1 MDENLKNLTILIVED
16 DNKIKSSI
24 ARALEGLF
32 KSVILA
38 KNGDEG
44 LKKFKK
50 YNPDLV
56 LTDIVMP
63 IMDGLEMA
71 KEIKCIS
78 RFTPVMVLSAFSQ
91 KERLLSAIDVGIDKY
106 LIKPIDIEELFDAIC
121 KLAKEKISV
130 ASEIEIG
137 NGFKFNKTKRVLIN
151 STGEEIGLTKKEL
164 AFVAI
169 LAQRIDTLVLHEE
182 IKQSVWTGEKVSDAA
197 IRTFIKRIR
206 DKVGANLIKNIPG
219 LGYKIT
225 TKDE

>member
-1 MDENLKNLTILIVED
+1 M
-16 DNKIKSSI
+16 
-24 ARALEGLF
+24 
-32 KSVILA
+32 
-38 KNGDEG
+38 
-44 LKKFKK
+44 KKFKK

-56 LTDIVMP
+56 ITDITMP

-78 RFTPVMVLSAFSQ
+78 RFTPVMVLSAFSE

-106 LIKPIDIEELFDAIC
+106 LIKPIDIEELFDATC
-121 KLAKEKISV
+121 KLAKEKIGV

-151 STGEEIGLTKKEL
+151 SAGEEIGLTKKEL